1 MPDLI
6 EIRSIS
12 IGSSKR
18 DHDFTTSLLGRDY
31 HVRRIGTDGDKWQA
45 IQLIKELDEQNIV
58 AAIGLGGADVF
69 FRVGGRMYVHQDTK
83 RFIDAAENIPVV
95 DGAGLKQTL
104 ERWAIKWVLE
114 QRPGLFNDKKI
125 LVMSGLDRW
134 GIAEVLGEYTK
145 KFIFGDFM
153 YALKI
158 PIQLRTLKSV
168 ATTARWLMPILTN
181 IPFEA
186 IYPTGKRQETVRPIF
201 QKPFAWADVIVGD
214 YHYIR
219 RYAPKDLEGK
229 IVVTNTVTEG
239 DEQDLKGRGVTTL
252 ITTTPEMGGRSFGAN
267 VLEAIFV
274 AHLKSDGEHIDELS
288 DSQLHDR
295 YINLILKSGIEP
307 RLIDLAPEHKP
318 DIPKFSF
325 VMHPITVEYLYRK
338 PEFQFLKALPKGLVE
353 ESAAIAPPFFVSKGT
368 GIKTPDGEEAVGY
381 FYAIGATPKM
391 MLKHPP
397 EHFYRQ
403 LQSIAKQAGGKG
415 ATVLGL
421 GAFTSVIGDA
431 GVSVAKNSPIAITT
445 GNSYTTW
452 ATFETVK
459 FGAEKLGIDLP
470 TARVMVIGATGSIGK
485 AVTKLIAEEVSELV
499 LVAPKPERLMELT
512 RLLESQAESEGR
524 EMKID
529 VATHPDEFLPTTD
542 IIVAA
547 SSSKDGLIDVMK
559 LKSGA
564 LVCDVAMPPDVS
576 KEEAGKRDDILVIAS
591 GEILIPGDIHW
602 GFYLGLPKNVAF
614 ACLAETILLALE
626 GIIENYTL
634 GREIDIEKVKKIGE
648 IGRKHGFKL
657 APIMAFDKVV
667 TEEEIEQI
675 RQHVKRL

>member
-1 MPDLI
+1 MPDKI
-6 EIRSIS
+6 EILSIS

-18 DHDFTTSLLGRDY
+18 DHEFMTSLLGRDY

-45 IQLIKELDEQNIV
+45 IQLIKDIDENRK
-58 AAIGLGGADVF
+58 AAVIGLGGADVF

-83 RFIDAAENIPVV
+83 RFIDASKNTPVV

-114 QRPGLFNDKKI
+114 KRPGLFNNKKI

-134 GIAEVLGEYTK
+134 GIADVLGEYTK
-145 KFIFGDFM
+145 NFIFGDFM

-168 ATTARWLMPILTN
+168 ATTARWMMPILTN
-181 IPFEA
+181 LPFEA

-201 QKPFAWADVIVGD
+201 QKPFGWADVIVGD
-214 YHYIR
+214 FHYIR
-219 RYAPKDLEGK
+219 RYAPNDLEGK
-229 IVVTNTVTEG
+229 IVVTNTVTE
-239 DEQDLKGRGVTTL
+239 DDVEDLKGRGVTTL
-252 ITTTPEMGGRSFGAN
+252 ITTTPEMGGRSFGTN

-274 AHLKSDGEHIDELS
+274 AHLKADGEHIENLS

-325 VMHPITVEYLYRK
+325 VIHPITVDYLYRK
-338 PEFQFLKALPKGLVE
+338 KEFQFLKALPQGLVE
-353 ESAAIAPPFFVSKGT
+353 ESAAIAPPFFISKAT
-368 GIKTPDGEEAVGY
+368 GIKTPEGKEAVGY
-381 FYAIGATPKM
+381 FYGLGATPKM
-391 MLKHPP
+391 MMKHPA

-403 LQSIAKQAGGKG
+403 MQTIAKQAQKKG
-415 ATVLGL
+415 ATIMGL

-431 GVSVAKNSPIAITT
+431 GVTVAKGSPIAVTS

-459 FGAEKLGIDLP
+459 YGAEKLGINIP
-470 TARVMVIGATGSIGK
+470 TARAMVIGATGSIGK
-485 AVTKLIAEEVSELV
+485 AATKLMAEAFTQLV
-499 LVAPKPERLMELT
+499 LVATKPERLMELA
-512 RLLESQAESEGR
+512 RQLESQAENEGR
-524 EMKID
+524 VLKID
-529 VATHPDEFLPTTD
+529 VSTNPDEYLPTTD
-542 IIVAA
+542 IVVAA
-547 SSSKDGLIDVMK
+547 SSAYGGIIDVMK

-576 KEEAGKRDDILVIAS
+576 EEEAGKRDDILVIAS
-591 GEILIPGDIHW
+591 GEILIPGDVHW
-602 GFYLGLPKNVAF
+602 GVHLGLPKNVGF

-626 GIIENYTL
+626 GMNENYTL

-657 APIMAFDKVV
+657 APVMAFNKVV
-667 TEEEIEQI
+667 SEEEIEQI
-675 RQHVKRL
+675 KQRARR